1 MPWKENNNG
10 DGPWGE
16 PGENPSND
24 SKKKN
29 QNSNIDNLMN
39 NLLNKLKKT
48 FFNKD
53 SGNKK
58 NFLSGFLIILA
69 IWLFSG
75 FYKVNANEQG
85 VVLRFGKW
93 VRTTQ
98 PGLHY
103 HLPYPIEI
111 AKTPKVTKV
120 NKTEIGFRT
129 FRESKRLLSEESLML
144 TGDENIVDINFSVFW
159 VIKDAGKYLFNLR
172 SPENSIK
179 AVSESVM
186 REVIGN
192 SRIASVLAEGRKEIE
207 LKSIEAIQ
215 SVLDIYGSG
224 VQITQLQL
232 QKVDPPDQVIDSF
245 RDVQRARA
253 DKEKAINEAIA
264 YRNDIIPK
272 ARGEAAQIVQQ
283 AEAYKKE
290 IVARSEGD
298 ANRFNSILSS
308 YKNNE
313 DVTKNRI
320 YLETLE
326 EILQN
331 ANKVIIDTKQG
342 SGVLPYL
349 PLPEIKKKEK
359 SKNSNEVNNNLNE
372 EAYKDIISDVKN
384 EEINNNVQ

>member
-1 MPWKENNNG
+1 MPWKENNNE
-10 DGPWGE
+10 GPWGD
-16 PGENPSND
+16 PENKPSNN
-24 SKKKN
+24 SK
-29 QNSNIDNLMN
+29 
-39 NLLNKLKKT
+39 
-48 FFNKD
+48 
-53 SGNKK
+53 NKK
-58 NFLSGFLIILA
+58 NLNFDNLFGIFQKIKKNFFSGPNNKKSFISTFLILLLL
-69 IWLFSG
+69 WLFSG

-93 VRTTQ
+93 VRTTV

-103 HLPYPIEI
+103 HIPFPIEKAI
-111 AKTPKVTKV
+111 TPKVTKV

-129 FRESKRLLSEESLML
+129 FKESKRLLSEESLML

-159 VIKDAGKYLFNLR
+159 VINDAGKFLFNLR
-172 SPENSIK
+172 KPENSIK
-179 AVSESVM
+179 SVSESVM

-192 SRIASVLAEGRKEIE
+192 SQIASVLAEGRQDIE
-207 LKSIEAIQ
+207 TESIEAIQ
-215 SVLDIYGSG
+215 VVLDNYESG
-224 VQITQLQL
+224 IKITQLQL

-264 YRNDIIPK
+264 YKNDIIPK
-272 ARGEAAQIVQQ
+272 ARGESAKIVQE

-290 IVARSEGD
+290 VVARSQGD
-298 ANRFNSILSS
+298 ANRFNSILTS
-308 YKNNE
+308 YKTNK

-331 ANKVIIDTKQG
+331 ANKIIIDTKQG

-349 PLPEIKKKEK
+349 PLPEIQKKRTKKKNDD
-359 SKNSNEVNNNLNE
+359 NSNLN
-372 EAYKDIISDVKN
+372 KN
-384 EEINNNVQ
+384 EEKNEDVQQ

>member
-1 MPWKENNNG
+1 MPWKENDNEE
-10 DGPWGE
+10 GPWGGSE
-16 PGENPSND
+16 KKPSNNG
-24 SKKKN
+24 KKKN
-29 QNSNIDNLMN
+29 YTSNIEGLLN
-39 NLLNKLKKT
+39 NLLLKLKKR
-48 FFNKD
+48 FFTGGPDNNNNNK
-53 SGNKK
+53 S
-58 NFLSGFLIILA
+58 FISSFLIIIF
-69 IWLFSG
+69 IWFLTG

-85 VVLRFGKW
+85 VILRFGEW

-103 HLPYPIEI
+103 HLPYPIEV

-159 VIKDAGKYLFNLR
+159 VISDAGKFLFNLR
-172 SPENSIK
+172 KPENSIK

-192 SRIASVLAEGRKEIE
+192 SLIASVLAEGRQDIE
-207 LKSIEAIQ
+207 TKSIEAIQ
-215 SVLDIYGSG
+215 LVLDNYQSG
-224 VQITQLQL
+224 IKITQLQL

-253 DKEKAINEAIA
+253 DKEKSINEAIA

-272 ARGEAAQIVQQ
+272 ARGESSKITQE
-283 AEAYKKE
+283 AEAYAKE
-290 IVARSEGD
+290 VVARSEGD
-298 ANRFNSILSS
+298 ANRFNSILNS
-308 YKNNE
+308 YKKNE

-331 ANKVIIDTKQG
+331 ASKVIIDTKQG

-349 PLPEIKKKEK
+349 PLPEIKKNEKKRKKQKEVL
-359 SKNSNEVNNNLNE
+359 SESEENN
-372 EAYKDIISDVKN
+372 KD
-384 EEINNNVQ
+384 VQ

>member
-1 MPWKENNNG
+1 MPWKENNNNN
-10 DGPWGE
+10 DKPWG
-16 PGENPSND
+16 NPEDKQSNKE
-24 SKKKN
+24 KKKGLGFD
-29 QNSNIDNLMN
+29 IDSAFIGLFS
-39 NLLNKLKKT
+39 KIKKI
-48 FFNKD
+48 FFSDPN
-53 SGNKK
+53 NKK
-58 NFLSGFLIILA
+58 NFITAFLILLI
-69 IWLFSG
+69 IWLISG

-85 VVLRFGKW
+85 VILRFGKW
-93 VRTTQ
+93 VRTTE

-129 FRESKRLLSEESLML
+129 FKESRRLLPEESLML

-172 SPENSIK
+172 SPERSIK

-186 REVIGN
+186 REVIAK
-192 SRIASVLAEGRKEIE
+192 SRISSVLAEGRRDIE
-207 LKSIEAIQ
+207 LKSIEDIQ
-215 SVLDIYGSG
+215 LVLDNYGSG

-272 ARGEAAQIVQQ
+272 ARGEAAKIVQES
-283 AEAYKKE
+283 EAYKQE
-290 IVARSEGD
+290 VVARSQGD
-298 ANRFNSILSS
+298 ANRFNSILKS

-326 EILQN
+326 EVLQN
-331 ANKVIIDTKQG
+331 ASKVIIDTKQG
-342 SGVLPYL
+342 SGVIPYL
-349 PLPEIKKKEK
+349 PLPEIKKRKRNNKKEL
-359 SKNSNEVNNNLNE
+359 NNINE
-372 EAYKDIISDVKN
+372 ENVKNNKEDVKN
-384 EEINNNVQ
+384 VE

>member
-1 MPWKENNNG
+1 MPWKENNNNE
-10 DGPWGE
+10 PWGSPE
-16 PGENPSND
+16 DKSSNG
-24 SKKKN
+24 SKKKSSN
-29 QNSNIDNLMN
+29 LNIDSIFVDFFS
-39 NLLNKLKKT
+39 KIKKT
-48 FFNKD
+48 FFN
-53 SGNKK
+53 SPNNKK
-58 NFLSGFLIILA
+58 NFMFGWLLLLIIW
-69 IWLFSG
+69 IFSG

-103 HLPYPIEI
+103 HLPYPVEI

-172 SPENSIK
+172 DPEKSVK
-179 AVSESVM
+179 SVSESVM

-192 SRIASVLAEGRKEIE
+192 SRIASVLAEGRKDIE
-207 LKSIEAIQ
+207 GKSIQAIQ
-215 SVLDIYGSG
+215 SVLDKYGSG

-253 DKEKAINEAIA
+253 DKEKSINEAIA
-264 YRNDIIPK
+264 YKNDIIPK
-272 ARGEAAQIVQQ
+272 ARGESAKIVQEAQ
-283 AEAYKKE
+283 AYKKE
-290 IVARSEGD
+290 IVARAEGD

-313 DVTKNRI
+313 SITKNRI

-349 PLPEIKKKEK
+349 PLPEIKKKTKEEK
-359 SKNSNEVNNNLNE
+359 KE
-372 EAYKDIISDVKN
+372 
-384 EEINNNVQ
+384 NNVLKEENKQNEQ

>member
-272 ARGEAAQIVQQ
+272 ARGAAAQIVQQ

-372 EAYKDIISDVKN
+372 E
-384 EEINNNVQ
+384 INNNVQ

>member
-10 DGPWGE
+10 GGPWGQD
-16 PGENPSND
+16 NKPSNNN

-29 QNSNIDNLMN
+29 YNFNIDNL
-39 NLLNKLKKT
+39 LN
-48 FFNKD
+48 
-53 SGNKK
+53 
-58 NFLSGFLIILA
+58 NFLSKIKKIFFSGGPDNKRSFISALLILLF
-69 IWLFSG
+69 IWLLSG

-85 VVLRFGKW
+85 VILRFGEW

-120 NKTEIGFRT
+120 HKTEIGVRT
-129 FRESKRLLSEESLML
+129 FRESTRFLSEESLML
-144 TGDENIVDINFSVFW
+144 TGDENIVDVNFSVFW
-159 VIKDAGKYLFNLR
+159 IIKDAGKFLFNIR
-172 SPENSIK
+172 NPEKTTKS
-179 AVSESVM
+179 VSESVM
-186 REVIGN
+186 REVIAN
-192 SRIASVLAEGRKEIE
+192 TAIASVLAEGRKEIE
-207 LKSIEAIQ
+207 MKSIQEIQ
-215 SVLDIYGSG
+215 LVLDNYGAG

-253 DKEKAINEAIA
+253 DKEKIINEAKA

-283 AEAYKKE
+283 SEAYKKE
-290 IVARSEGD
+290 VIARSEGD
-298 ANRFNSILSS
+298 INRFNSILSS

-313 DVTKNRI
+313 SVTKNRI
-320 YLETLE
+320 YLETIE
-326 EILQN
+326 AILQN

-349 PLPEIKKKEK
+349 PLPEITKRKR
-359 SKNSNEVNNNLNE
+359 KNKNESNNINKNEPSNINE
-372 EAYKDIISDVKN
+372 E
-384 EEINNNVQ
+384 NVQNVQ

>member
-10 DGPWGE
+10 GPWG
-16 PGENPSND
+16 GKSNGND
-24 SKKKN
+24 DQGNKTSKKRKDINFDRFFDNFKN
-29 QNSNIDNLMN
+29 QIKN
-39 NLLNKLKKT
+39 N
-48 FFNKD
+48 FG
-53 SGNKK
+53 SNKK
-58 NFLSGFLIILA
+58 NFVSAILILIIL
-69 IWLFSG
+69 WVLSG

-85 VVLRFGKW
+85 VVLRFGEW
-93 VRTTQ
+93 VRTTL

-129 FRESKRLLSEESLML
+129 LNDTQRMLLEESLML

-159 VIKDAGKYLFNLR
+159 VINDAGKYLFKLR
-172 SPENSIK
+172 SPDTNIKSI
-179 AVSESVM
+179 SESVM

-192 SRIASVLAEGRKEIE
+192 TPIADALAERRQEIE
-207 LKSIEAIQ
+207 ILSLEKIQ
-215 SVLDIYGSG
+215 NVLDNYESG
-224 VQITQLQL
+224 IKATQLQL

-253 DKEKAINEAIA
+253 DKEKVINEAIA
-264 YRNDIIPK
+264 YKNDIIPR
-272 ARGEAAQIVQQ
+272 ARGESEKIIQG
-283 AEAYKKE
+283 AEAYKRE
-290 IVARSEGD
+290 VVARSEGD
-298 ANRFNSILSS
+298 AQRFDSILKS

-349 PLPEIKKKEK
+349 PLPEIQKRNKKKDIK
-359 SKNSNEVNNNLNE
+359 LDNNQLENKTNGQ
-372 EAYKDIISDVKN
+372 
-384 EEINNNVQ
+384 NVE

>member
-10 DGPWGE
+10 KDPWGDS
-16 PGENPSND
+16 NQRPSNN

-29 QNSNIDNLMN
+29 YNFSIDNLLN
-39 NLLNKLKKT
+39 NFFSKIKKI
-48 FFNKD
+48 FFNGGP
-53 SGNKK
+53 GNKK
-58 NFLSGFLIILA
+58 SIISAVLILLIIW
-69 IWLFSG
+69 IISG

-85 VVLRFGKW
+85 VILRFGEW

-103 HLPYPIEI
+103 HLPYPIET
-111 AKTPKVTKV
+111 AKTPKVTKI
-120 NKTEIGFRT
+120 NKTEIGFVT
-129 FRESKRLLSEESLML
+129 FRDSKRLLLEESLML

-159 VIKDAGKYLFNLR
+159 LIKDAGKFLFNVRNPER
-172 SPENSIK
+172 SVK

-186 REVIGN
+186 REVIAN
-192 SRIASVLAEGRKEIE
+192 SLISSALAEGRKDIE
-207 LKSIEAIQ
+207 TKSIKAIQ
-215 SVLDIYGSG
+215 LVLDNYGSG
-224 VQITQLQL
+224 VEITQLQL

-272 ARGEAAQIVQQ
+272 ARGNAAKIVQES
-283 AEAYKKE
+283 EAYKKE
-290 IVARSEGD
+290 VIARSEGD
-298 ANRFNSILSS
+298 TNRFNSILKS
-308 YKNNE
+308 YKTNE

-326 EILQN
+326 EVFQN

-342 SGVLPYL
+342 SGVIPYL
-349 PLPEIKKKEK
+349 PLPEIKKRKKKQEKEENK
-359 SKNSNEVNNNLNE
+359 ETNVTNE
-372 EAYKDIISDVKN
+372 EDVKN
-384 EEINNNVQ
+384 VQ

>member
-1 MPWKENNNG
+1 MPWKENNNNN
-10 DGPWGE
+10 DKPWG
-16 PGENPSND
+16 NPEDKQSNKE
-24 SKKKN
+24 KKKGLGFD
-29 QNSNIDNLMN
+29 IDSAFIGLFS
-39 NLLNKLKKT
+39 KIKKI
-48 FFNKD
+48 FFSDPN
-53 SGNKK
+53 NKK
-58 NFLSGFLIILA
+58 NFITAFLILLI
-69 IWLFSG
+69 IWLISG

-85 VVLRFGKW
+85 VILRFGKW
-93 VRTTQ
+93 VRTTE

-129 FRESKRLLSEESLML
+129 FKESRRLLPEESLML

-172 SPENSIK
+172 SPEKSIK
-179 AVSESVM
+179 SVSESVM
-186 REVIGN
+186 REVIAN
-192 SRIASVLAEGRKEIE
+192 SEISSVLAEGRRDIEI
-207 LKSIEAIQ
+207 KSIEAIQ
-215 SVLDIYGSG
+215 TVLDNYGSG

-253 DKEKAINEAIA
+253 DKEKFINEAIA

-272 ARGEAAQIVQQ
+272 ARGEAAKIVQES
-283 AEAYKKE
+283 EAYKKE
-290 IVARSEGD
+290 VVARSEGD
-298 ANRFNSILSS
+298 ANRFNSILKS
-308 YKNNE
+308 YKKNE

-326 EILQN
+326 EVLQN

-349 PLPEIKKKEK
+349 PLPEIKKRKRNQEKEENK
-359 SKNSNEVNNNLNE
+359 ETNVTNE
-372 EAYKDIISDVKN
+372 DDVKN
-384 EEINNNVQ
+384 VQ

>member
-1 MPWKENNNG
+1 MPWKENNNNE
-10 DGPWGE
+10 PWGSPE
-16 PGENPSND
+16 DKSSNG
-24 SKKKN
+24 SKKKSSN
-29 QNSNIDNLMN
+29 LNIDSIFVDFFS
-39 NLLNKLKKT
+39 KIKKT
-48 FFNKD
+48 FFN
-53 SGNKK
+53 SPNNKK
-58 NFLSGFLIILA
+58 NFMFGWLLLLIIW
-69 IWLFSG
+69 IFSG

-103 HLPYPIEI
+103 HLPYPVEI

-172 SPENSIK
+172 DPEKSVK
-179 AVSESVM
+179 SVSESVM

-192 SRIASVLAEGRKEIE
+192 SRIASVLAEGRKDIE
-207 LKSIEAIQ
+207 LQSIEAIQ
-215 SVLDIYGSG
+215 LVLDNYGSG
-224 VQITQLQL
+224 VEITQLQL

-264 YRNDIIPK
+264 YKNDIIPK
-272 ARGEAAQIVQQ
+272 ARGEAAKIVQE

-290 IVARSEGD
+290 VVARSEGD

-349 PLPEIKKKEK
+349 PLPEIKKRK
-359 SKNSNEVNNNLNE
+359 KNNKNDESVNNDNSE
-372 EAYKDIISDVKN
+372 E
-384 EEINNNVQ
+384 NVQNVQ

>member
-10 DGPWGE
+10 EGPWGGSDQK
-16 PGENPSND
+16 PPDN
-24 SKKKN
+24 SKKKHGF
-29 QNSNIDNLMN
+29 NIDK
-39 NLLNKLKKT
+39 LLTDFLSKIKKT
-48 FFNKD
+48 FF
-53 SGNKK
+53 SGGPDNKK
-58 NFLSGFLIILA
+58 SFISALLVLLVIWII
-69 IWLFSG
+69 SG

-93 VRTTQ
+93 IATTQ
-98 PGLHY
+98 PGLRY

-129 FRESKRLLSEESLML
+129 FRESKRILSEESLML

-159 VIKDAGKYLFNLR
+159 VIKDAGKFLFNLR
-172 SPENSIK
+172 SPEKSIK
-179 AVSESVM
+179 SVSESVM
-186 REVIGN
+186 REVIAN
-192 SRIASVLAEGRKEIE
+192 SKISSVLAEGRKDIEI
-207 LKSIEAIQ
+207 KSIEAIQ
-215 SVLDIYGSG
+215 IVLDNYGSG

-253 DKEKAINEAIA
+253 DKEKFINEAIA

-272 ARGEAAQIVQQ
+272 ARGEAAKIVQES
-283 AEAYKKE
+283 EAYKKE
-290 IVARSEGD
+290 VVARSEGD
-298 ANRFNSILSS
+298 ANRFNSILKS

-326 EILQN
+326 EVLQN
-331 ANKVIIDTKQG
+331 ASKVIIDTKQG

-349 PLPEIKKKEK
+349 PLPEIKKRTRNQEKEENK
-359 SKNSNEVNNNLNE
+359 ETNVTSE
-372 EAYKDIISDVKN
+372 EDVKN
-384 EEINNNVQ
+384 VQ

>member
-1 MPWKENNNG
+1 MPWKENNNNE
-10 DGPWGE
+10 PWGSPE
-16 PGENPSND
+16 DKSSNG
-24 SKKKN
+24 SKKKSSN
-29 QNSNIDNLMN
+29 LNIDSIFVDFFS
-39 NLLNKLKKT
+39 KIKKT
-48 FFNKD
+48 FFN
-53 SGNKK
+53 SPNNKK
-58 NFLSGFLIILA
+58 NFMFGWLLLLIIW
-69 IWLFSG
+69 IFSG

-103 HLPYPIEI
+103 HLPYPVEI

-172 SPENSIK
+172 DPEKSVK
-179 AVSESVM
+179 SVSESVM

-192 SRIASVLAEGRKEIE
+192 SRIASVLAEGRKDIE
-207 LKSIEAIQ
+207 GKSIQAIQ
-215 SVLDIYGSG
+215 SVLDKYGSG

-253 DKEKAINEAIA
+253 DKEKSINEAIA
-264 YRNDIIPK
+264 YKNDIIPK
-272 ARGEAAQIVQQ
+272 ARGEAAKIVQEAQ
-283 AEAYKKE
+283 AYKKE
-290 IVARSEGD
+290 IVARAEGD

-313 DVTKNRI
+313 SITKNRI

-349 PLPEIKKKEK
+349 PLPEIKKKTKEEK
-359 SKNSNEVNNNLNE
+359 KE
-372 EAYKDIISDVKN
+372 
-384 EEINNNVQ
+384 NNVLKEENKQNEQ

>member
-1 MPWKENNNG
+1 MPWKENNNNE
-10 DGPWGE
+10 PWGSPE
-16 PGENPSND
+16 DKSSNG
-24 SKKKN
+24 SKKKSSN
-29 QNSNIDNLMN
+29 LNIDSIFVDFFS
-39 NLLNKLKKT
+39 KIKKT
-48 FFNKD
+48 FFN
-53 SGNKK
+53 SPNNKK
-58 NFLSGFLIILA
+58 NFMFGWLLLLII
-69 IWLFSG
+69 WVFSG

-103 HLPYPIEI
+103 HLPYPVEI

-172 SPENSIK
+172 DPEKSVK
-179 AVSESVM
+179 SVSESVM

-192 SRIASVLAEGRKEIE
+192 SRIASVLAEGRKDIE
-207 LKSIEAIQ
+207 GKSIQAIQ
-215 SVLDIYGSG
+215 SVLDKYGSG

-253 DKEKAINEAIA
+253 DKEKSINEAIA
-264 YRNDIIPK
+264 YKNDIIPK
-272 ARGEAAQIVQQ
+272 ARGEAAKIVQEAQ
-283 AEAYKKE
+283 AYKKE
-290 IVARSEGD
+290 IVARAEGD

-313 DVTKNRI
+313 SVTKNRI

-349 PLPEIKKKEK
+349 PLPEIKKKTKEEK
-359 SKNSNEVNNNLNE
+359 KE
-372 EAYKDIISDVKN
+372 
-384 EEINNNVQ
+384 NNVLKEENKQNEQ

>member
-10 DGPWGE
+10 EGPWGE
-16 PGENPSND
+16 PDQKPSDN
-24 SKKKN
+24 SKKKK
-29 QNSNIDNLMN
+29 QGFNIDK
-39 NLLNKLKKT
+39 LLTDFLFKIKKT
-48 FFNKD
+48 FF
-53 SGNKK
+53 SGGPDNKK
-58 NFLSGFLIILA
+58 SFISALLVLLVIWII
-69 IWLFSG
+69 SG

-85 VVLRFGKW
+85 IVLRFGKW
-93 VRTTQ
+93 IGTTQ
-98 PGLHY
+98 PGLRY

-129 FRESKRLLSEESLML
+129 FRESKRILSEESLML

-159 VIKDAGKYLFNLR
+159 VIKDAGKFLFNLR

-179 AVSESVM
+179 SVSESVM
-186 REVIGN
+186 REVIAN
-192 SRIASVLAEGRKEIE
+192 SRISSVLAEGRRDIEIQ
-207 LKSIEAIQ
+207 SIEAIQ
-215 SVLDIYGSG
+215 TVLDNYGSG
-224 VQITQLQL
+224 VQVTQLQL

-253 DKEKAINEAIA
+253 DKEKFINEAIA

-272 ARGEAAQIVQQ
+272 ARGEAAKIVQES
-283 AEAYKKE
+283 EAYKKE
-290 IVARSEGD
+290 VVARSEGD
-298 ANRFNSILSS
+298 ANRFNSILKS
-308 YKNNE
+308 YKKNE

-326 EILQN
+326 EVLQN

-349 PLPEIKKKEK
+349 PLPEIKKRKRNQEKEENK
-359 SKNSNEVNNNLNE
+359 ETNVTNE
-372 EAYKDIISDVKN
+372 EDVQ
-384 EEINNNVQ
+384 NVQ

>member
-10 DGPWGE
+10 EGPWGE
-16 PGENPSND
+16 PDQKPSDN
-24 SKKKN
+24 SKKKK
-29 QNSNIDNLMN
+29 QGFNIDK
-39 NLLNKLKKT
+39 LLTDFLFKIKKT
-48 FFNKD
+48 FF
-53 SGNKK
+53 SGGPDNKK
-58 NFLSGFLIILA
+58 SFISALLVLLVIWII
-69 IWLFSG
+69 SG

-85 VVLRFGKW
+85 IVLRFGKW
-93 VRTTQ
+93 IGTTQ
-98 PGLHY
+98 PGLRY

-129 FRESKRLLSEESLML
+129 FRESKRILSEESLML

-159 VIKDAGKYLFNLR
+159 VIKDAGKFLFNLR

-179 AVSESVM
+179 SVSESVM
-186 REVIGN
+186 REVIAN
-192 SRIASVLAEGRKEIE
+192 SRISSVLAEGRRDIEIQ
-207 LKSIEAIQ
+207 SIEAIQ
-215 SVLDIYGSG
+215 TVLDNYGSG
-224 VQITQLQL
+224 VQVTQLQL

-253 DKEKAINEAIA
+253 DKEKSINEAIA

-272 ARGEAAQIVQQ
+272 ARGEAAKIVQES
-283 AEAYKKE
+283 EAYKKE
-290 IVARSEGD
+290 VVARSEGD
-298 ANRFNSILSS
+298 ANRFNSILKS
-308 YKNNE
+308 YKKNE

-326 EILQN
+326 EVLQN

-349 PLPEIKKKEK
+349 PLPEIKKRKRNQEKEENK
-359 SKNSNEVNNNLNE
+359 ETNVTNE
-372 EAYKDIISDVKN
+372 EDVQ
-384 EEINNNVQ
+384 NVQ

>member
-1 MPWKENNNG
+1 MPWKENNNNE
-10 DGPWGE
+10 PWGSPE
-16 PGENPSND
+16 DKSSNG
-24 SKKKN
+24 SKKKSSN
-29 QNSNIDNLMN
+29 LNIDSIFVDFFS
-39 NLLNKLKKT
+39 KIKKT
-48 FFNKD
+48 FFN
-53 SGNKK
+53 SPNNKK
-58 NFLSGFLIILA
+58 NFMFGWLLLLIIW
-69 IWLFSG
+69 IFSG

-103 HLPYPIEI
+103 HLPYPVEI

-172 SPENSIK
+172 DPEKSVK
-179 AVSESVM
+179 SVSESVM

-192 SRIASVLAEGRKEIE
+192 SRIASVLAEGRKDIE
-207 LKSIEAIQ
+207 GKSIQAIQ
-215 SVLDIYGSG
+215 SVLDKYGSG

-253 DKEKAINEAIA
+253 DKEKSINEAIA
-264 YRNDIIPK
+264 YKNDIIPK
-272 ARGEAAQIVQQ
+272 ARGEAAKIVQEAQ
-283 AEAYKKE
+283 AYKKE
-290 IVARSEGD
+290 IVARAEGD

-313 DVTKNRI
+313 SVTKNRI
-320 YLETLE
+320 YIETLE

-349 PLPEIKKKEK
+349 PLPEIKKKTKEEK
-359 SKNSNEVNNNLNE
+359 KE
-372 EAYKDIISDVKN
+372 
-384 EEINNNVQ
+384 NNVLKEENKQNEQ

>member
-10 DGPWGE
+10 NGPWGE
-16 PGENPSND
+16 PGQRPSNN
-24 SKKKN
+24 SKKKKYG
-29 QNSNIDNLMN
+29 IDIDK
-39 NLLNKLKKT
+39 LLIDFLSKI
-48 FFNKD
+48 
-53 SGNKK
+53 KK
-58 NFLSGFLIILA
+58 NFFSGDPNNKKSFISAALVLLII
-69 IWLFSG
+69 WLLSG

-85 VVLRFGKW
+85 VIMRFGEW

-159 VIKDAGKYLFNLR
+159 VIKDAGKFLFNLR
-172 SPENSIK
+172 SPEKSIK
-179 AVSESVM
+179 SVSESVM
-186 REVIGN
+186 REVIAN
-192 SRIASVLAEGRKEIE
+192 SKISSVLAEGRKDIEIQ
-207 LKSIEAIQ
+207 SIEAIQ
-215 SVLDIYGSG
+215 LVLDNYGSG
-224 VQITQLQL
+224 VQVTQLQL

-253 DKEKAINEAIA
+253 DKEKSINEAIA

-272 ARGEAAQIVQQ
+272 ARGKAAKIVQD
-283 AEAYKKE
+283 AEAYKQE
-290 IVARSEGD
+290 VVARSQGD
-298 ANRFNSILSS
+298 SNRFNSILNS

-313 DVTKNRI
+313 DVTKDRI

-326 EILQN
+326 EILHN
-331 ANKVIIDTKQG
+331 ASKVIIDTKEG

-349 PLPEIKKKEK
+349 PLPEIKKRKREKKNIIDNDIKE
-359 SKNSNEVNNNLNE
+359 E
-372 EAYKDIISDVKN
+372 
-384 EEINNNVQ
+384 NVPNVE